1 MGVLVNLWTQVRKQ
15 LRWANGGTGNTQ
27 GWSTGVIKV
36 CTNRTG
42 STIALN
48 TLVKLSGTYNDAR
61 VTPTT
66 SASDKALGIVV
77 GYWATDDP
85 DTLIMADAP
94 DAHSVAVLTHG
105 TARVTLNSGGATR
118 GQYAFPSSTSGAA
131 SSSATVGAGAF
142 GVFQSTGGASGTALV
157 TLTGT
162 QGAGVGASTSFG
174 TPSLTLGTS
183 NAAGAAS
190 TAIRTDASIA
200 IFDATTPA
208 TSTLG
213 GSGSVGAAAVAAR
226 RDHVHPITG
235 ALDALS
241 DVTAPSPVAGDVLT
255 WSGSAWVNQS
265 PGAATNIWRPVM
277 GYNGTGYEVIVDA
290 GDGGTA
296 LMGYGPA

>member
-1 MGVLVNLWTQVRKQ
+1 MGVLVNLWTQVRRTLNWQ
-15 LRWANGGTGNTQ
+15 NGGTGNTE

-36 CTNRTG
+36 CWNRTG

-48 TLVKLSGTYNDAR
+48 TLVKLTATYNDSR
-61 VTPTT
+61 VTPCTATT
-66 SASDKALGIVV
+66 DKVLGVVV
-77 GYWATDDP
+77 GYWDPDDP
-85 DTLIMADAP
+85 QTLIQADAP
-94 DAHSVAVLTHG
+94 DVSMVAVLTHG
-105 TARVTLNSGGATR
+105 TVRVLVNSGGATR
-118 GQYAFPSSTSGAA
+118 GQYAFPSTTSGRA

-142 GVFQSTGGASGTALV
+142 GVYQGSGGASGTAIV

-162 QGAGVGASTSFG
+162 QGVGVGASTSFG
-174 TPSLTLGTS
+174 TPAIVLGTAA
-183 NAAGAAS
+183 AAGAAS
-190 TAIRTDASIA
+190 TAVRTDATIVA
-200 IFDATTPA
+200 FDATTPA
-208 TSTLG
+208 ALTLA
-213 GSGSVGAAAVAAR
+213 GSGAVGAAAVAAR
-226 RDHVHPITG
+226 RDHAHAVTG

-255 WSGSAWVNQS
+255 WTGSAWVNQS